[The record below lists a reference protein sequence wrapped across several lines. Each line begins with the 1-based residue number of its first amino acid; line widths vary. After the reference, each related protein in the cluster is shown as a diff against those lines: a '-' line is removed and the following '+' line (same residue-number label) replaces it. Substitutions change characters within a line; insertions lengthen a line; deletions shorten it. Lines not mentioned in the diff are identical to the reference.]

1 MTEAGARVLLL
12 VSVLS
17 PAAGALLLGRD
28 RSRARQS
35 ALATTVFTLI
45 LCLLLIA
52 AYPPGAKEFA
62 RLTLPWTPGTSPDH
76 SAPMV
81 SFSLAL
87 DGLSLWLYG
96 LTALLGV
103 VGVLISWEA
112 IQEEAARFYRCWLLL
127 ETGMLGV
134 FLAQDILLFYVFFEF
149 TLVPLFVLIGV
160 WGSEERQYAALKFFL
175 FTLAG
180 SVLTFLGLLAVVLWV
195 QQQTDRLTFSIPD
208 LTDYLQNLHGGDRM
222 PLALQLVI
230 FWALF
235 AGFAIKVP
243 LFPLHTWLP
252 LAHVEAPAAGSV
264 VLAGVLLKVGG
275 YGFLRFNIPMLPEAT
290 AVATPYLL
298 ILSVAGIVYG
308 ALVALAQKDLKRLIA
323 YSSISHL
330 GFCMMGIFALNR
342 AGLQGGVLQMLNH
355 GLSTGALF
363 ALVGMM
369 YERYH
374 TRQMADLGGLARRLP
389 WLAFFMVLAS
399 LASIGLPGLNGF
411 VGEFLTLW
419 GMFHRAWAAPP
430 AEWAAVYRLL
440 SVAALSGVVLGA
452 WYMLWMLERVF
463 FGPLREPAHGTAGEQ
478 GNLASGEEHPTDRP
492 GHGASGASPS
502 ESTEFR
508 SGLTPSGG
516 PGGWPGRSAES
527 GGSAGFTGSG
537 GFNGSGGVAGS
548 DGLDASGGFAGSSG
562 PGGSSNFGGF
572 GGVSGSTGPGGS
584 GGPGQVQDLCWRE
597 ILALAPLG
605 MLMLWIGLYPKFFL
619 DRIAPTVQ
627 ELSAPA
633 ARLVLEHQEAASDL
647 SSITPSS
654 MPPVFPSSY

>member
-17 PAAGALLLGRD
+17 PLAGALVLGRD
-28 RSRARQS
+28 RVRARQS
-35 ALATTVFTLI
+35 ALVATLFSLV
-45 LCLLLIA
+45 LCVLVIA

-62 RLTLPWTPGTSPDH
+62 RLNLPWAPGVS
-76 SAPMV
+76 SEQSLPMV

-112 IQEEAARFYRCWLLL
+112 IREEAARFYRCWLLL

-149 TLVPLFVLIGV
+149 TLVPLFLLIGV
-160 WGSEERQYAALKFFL
+160 WGSEERQYAAVKFFL

-180 SVLTFLGLLAVVLWV
+180 SVLTFLGLLAMVLWV
-195 QQQTDRLTFSIPD
+195 YVQTDQLTFSIPD
-208 LTDYLQNLHGGDRM
+208 LTEYLQNLHGGDRM
-222 PLALQLVI
+222 PLGLQLAI

-275 YGFLRFNIPMLPEAT
+275 YGFLRFNIPMLPEAA
-290 AVATPYLL
+290 AVSAPYLL

-308 ALVALAQKDLKRLIA
+308 ALVALAQKDIKRLIA

-330 GFCMMGIFALNR
+330 GFCLMGIFALNR
-342 AGLQGGVLQMLNH
+342 SGGQGGVLQMLNH
-355 GLSTGALF
+355 GISTGALF
-363 ALVGMM
+363 ALVGML

-374 TRQMADLGGLARRLP
+374 TRRIADLGGLARKLP

-419 GMFHRAWAAPP
+419 GMFHRAWADAPS
-430 AEWAAVYRLL
+430 EWAHVYRVL

-452 WYMLWMLERVF
+452 WYMLWMVQRVF
-463 FGPLREPAHGTAGEQ
+463 FGPLREP
-478 GNLASGEEHPTDRP
+478 
-492 GHGASGASPS
+492 
-502 ESTEFR
+502 
-508 SGLTPSGG
+508 TP
-516 PGGWPGRSAES
+516 
-527 GGSAGFTGSG
+527 
-537 GFNGSGGVAGS
+537 
-548 DGLDASGGFAGSSG
+548 
-562 PGGSSNFGGF
+562 
-572 GGVSGSTGPGGS
+572 GVSGQPAACPSEAERHFSPTGYESSLSRGLDDAGLEGSASAHEPGG
-584 GGPGQVQDLCWRE
+584 PVEDLCWRE
-597 ILALAPLG
+597 IVALAPLG
-605 MLMLWIGLYPKFFL
+605 LLMLWIGVYPKFFL
-619 DRIAPTVQ
+619 DRIAPRV
-627 ELSAPA
+627 EEVSAPA
-633 ARLVLEHQEAASDL
+633 ARLIGSGGSASNTCNLPPPTGCVFSERVSWGRFPAKGAAAGSSSKETQRPLERRFLAFDAGTYSFQEVFSFQQALEASPIATLPLGECNRAND
-647 SSITPSS
+647 
-654 MPPVFPSSY
+654 

>member
-12 VSVLS
+12 VSVVS
-17 PAAGALLLGRD
+17 PLAGALVLGRD
-28 RSRARQS
+28 RVRARQS
-35 ALATTVFTLI
+35 ALATSLFTLV
-45 LCLLLIA
+45 LCVLVIA

-62 RLTLPWTPGTSPDH
+62 RVSLPWASGAS
-76 SAPMV
+76 SAPTAPVV

-160 WGSEERQYAALKFFL
+160 WGSEQRQYAAVKFFL

-180 SVLTFLGLLAVVLWV
+180 SVLTFLGLLAMVLWV
-195 QQQTDRLTFSIPD
+195 YVQTNRLTFSIPD
-208 LTDYLQNLHGGDRM
+208 LTEYLQNLHGGDRM
-222 PLALQLVI
+222 PLSLQLVI

-290 AVATPYLL
+290 AVSAPYLL

-308 ALVALAQKDLKRLIA
+308 ALVALAQKDIKRLIA

-330 GFCMMGIFALNR
+330 GFCLMGIFALNR
-342 AGLQGGVLQMLNH
+342 SGGQGGVLQMLNH

-363 ALVGMM
+363 ALVGMI

-374 TRQMADLGGLARRLP
+374 TRQIADLGGLARKLP

-411 VGEFLTLW
+411 VGEFLALW
-419 GMFHRAWAAPP
+419 GMFHRAWSDAPV
-430 AEWAAVYRLL
+430 EWVLLYRIL
-440 SVAALSGVVLGA
+440 SVLALSGVILGA
-452 WYMLWMLERVF
+452 WYMLWMVERVF
-463 FGPLREPAHGTAGEQ
+463 FGPLREPLHEVTGQPPASAGE
-478 GNLASGEEHPTDRP
+478 GEPYCSP
-492 GHGASGASPS
+492 GGHGASGADGLEGAGWRDSASSPS
-502 ESTEFR
+502 
-508 SGLTPSGG
+508 
-516 PGGWPGRSAES
+516 SA
-527 GGSAGFTGSG
+527 
-537 GFNGSGGVAGS
+537 
-548 DGLDASGGFAGSSG
+548 
-562 PGGSSNFGGF
+562 
-572 GGVSGSTGPGGS
+572 VSGE
-584 GGPGQVQDLCWRE
+584 DLCGRE

-605 MLMLWIGLYPKFFL
+605 LLMLWIGVYPKFFL
-619 DRIAPTVQ
+619 DRIGPTVE

-633 ARLVLEHQEAASDL
+633 ARLLLEGREVPTGLCCGETNL
-647 SSITPSS
+647 SSPPSNPFGS
-654 MPPVFPSSY
+654 NHVFKAGPGLVYRGAN